1 MTKTHQV
8 PIRHD
13 DKLAG
18 FHPVTALRGEIENV
32 FDRFSNA
39 WSRLDPIHRISAA
52 FSSPDTDASESKNAY
67 EITVDLPGMDEKDI
81 DVSIADDVLMLKG
94 EKKEEREEDAKDY
107 FLRERFYGRFQ
118 RSFQLPSDV
127 NTSKISAKYD
137 KGVLKVRLPR
147 SKSAKPKARRIQ
159 VLGD

>member
-1 MTKTHQV
+1 MARSQQV

-13 DKLAG
+13 DKLTG

-52 FSSPDTDASESKNAY
+52 FRAPDTDASESKNAY
-67 EITVDLPGMDEKDI
+67 EITVDLPGMDEKEI
-81 DVSIADDVLMLKG
+81 DVSIVDDVLTLKG
-94 EKKEEREEDAKDY
+94 EKKETREQDGKDY

-127 NTSKISAKYD
+127 NTSKIKARYD
-137 KGVLKVRLPR
+137 KGVLKLSLPR
-147 SKSAKPKARRIQ
+147 SKSAKPKARRIE